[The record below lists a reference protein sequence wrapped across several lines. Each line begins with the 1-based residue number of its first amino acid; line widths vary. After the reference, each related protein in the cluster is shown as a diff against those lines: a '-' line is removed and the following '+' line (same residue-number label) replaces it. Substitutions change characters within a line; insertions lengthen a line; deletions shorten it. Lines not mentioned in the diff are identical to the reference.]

1 MRLTFIPN
9 SYTFHPFNLQFFK
22 GFRDVFLKEKSFM
35 LSRVLV
41 ATIAGGVAFFALGFL
56 IYGLLLDPYMKAN
69 MISYPGLMKE
79 PMPDMVPL
87 IVANLANAFLFAF
100 IFDYWAGIRTFVG
113 GLKGGAI
120 LMFLTAVIIDLQ
132 FLAFMNL
139 WKGGFVPVIV
149 DIIAATILGALS
161 GGVIGLVL
169 GLMSKGSAATPAAAE

>member
-1 MRLTFIPN
+1 
-9 SYTFHPFNLQFFK
+9 
-22 GFRDVFLKEKSFM
+22 M
-35 LSRVLV
+35 LIRVLA
-41 ATIAGGVAFFALGFL
+41 ATVAGGIAFFGLGFV

-69 MISYPGLMKE
+69 MIQYAGLMKE

-87 IVANLANAFLFAF
+87 IAANLANALLFAF

-120 LMFLTAVIIDLQ
+120 LMFLISVTIDLQ

-149 DIIAATILGALS
+149 DIIAATILGTLA

-169 GLMSKGSAATPAAAE
+169 GLMNKSSAATPAAAE